1 MVQRVL
7 ISSGMDVFTID
18 IDLVKVKPIK
28 IKEEVSTFR
37 LFNGAP
43 KVINLKP
50 KEIKSQKKK
59 IKYSISS
66 KEEDELKKKLQ
77 TVQVTAQ
84 EIRDQADWWVTPAK
98 WKNRI
103 LHLSEPK
110 KVKRRR
116 RKRGPNLINNKYI

>member
-1 MVQRVL
+1 
-7 ISSGMDVFTID
+7 MDFFTID

-28 IKEEVSTFR
+28 IKEEVSPFR

-50 KEIKSQKKK
+50 KEEKSIKKK

-66 KEEDELKKKLQ
+66 KEEDELRKKLK

-84 EIRDQADWWVTPAK
+84 EIRDQADWWVTNPK

-103 LHLSEPK
+103 LHVSESK

-116 RKRGPNLINNKYI
+116 H